1 MDPSKEITYKLKCH
15 KGRRMVSTILDPS
28 EEITYSLRGHKGRR
42 MVSLQ
47 FWAPVRIS
55 HTN

>member
-42 MVSLQ
+42 IVS
-47 FWAPVRIS
+47 
-55 HTN
+55 